1 MHTNE
6 ALRQRVAELIS
17 SVTGGQV
24 PVADLLTGG
33 SMVALG
39 VDSLGL
45 LRLVDAIEL
54 EYDVEVEF
62 DGPAGR
68 LDTLDDV
75 VAVLAAARTP
85 SDQDEAIETPV

>member
-1 MHTNE
+1 MDITE
-6 ALRQRVAELIS
+6 ELRQRVAELIS
-17 SVTGGQV
+17 TATGGQV
-24 PVADLLTGG
+24 PVADLLAGG

-62 DGPAGR
+62 DGPGGR
-68 LDTLDDV
+68 LGTLDDI
-75 VAVLAAARTP
+75 VAVLTAARP
-85 SDQDEAIETPV
+85 AGDQDQTIRTPV